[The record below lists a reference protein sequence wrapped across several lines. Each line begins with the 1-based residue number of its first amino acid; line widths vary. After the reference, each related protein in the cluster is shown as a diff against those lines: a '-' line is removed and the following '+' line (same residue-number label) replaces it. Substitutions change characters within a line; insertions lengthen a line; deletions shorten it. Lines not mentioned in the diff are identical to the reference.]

1 MKKEEIHLDDWRRI
15 LFGQAP
21 AEFLLEALVRTLI
34 IYVAMLIVLRL
45 LGKRMNGQITITELA
60 VIITLGAIVAL
71 PMQSPDRGILPGI
84 VLLLV
89 IMLLQRGVT
98 GWGVR
103 NARVE
108 KIIQGEMSMLVRDGV
123 LQLDA
128 LKDARISQDQ
138 LFAQLRDKAVEHLG
152 QVERVYL
159 EGCGVF
165 SVFRREHPVPGLSV
179 LPTLDAV
186 ARQQQPAADNK
197 RACCQCG
204 NTVTLTHHAPQT
216 CPVCQSTRWTKAIA

>member
-21 AEFLLEALVRTLI
+21 AEFLLEALMRTLI

-71 PMQSPDRGILPGI
+71 PMQVPDRGILPGI
-84 VLLLV
+84 VLLV
-89 IMLLQRGVT
+89 VVMLLQRGVT

-103 NARVE
+103 NPRVE
-108 KIIQGEMSMLVRDGV
+108 KIIQGEMSLLVRDGV
-123 LQLDA
+123 LQLNA
-128 LKDARISQDQ
+128 LKDARILRDQ
-138 LFAQLRDKAVEHLG
+138 LFAQLRDKAIEHLG

-165 SVFRREHPVPGLSV
+165 SVFRREQPVPGLSV
-179 LPTLDAV
+179 LPTLDAAAA
-186 ARQQQPAADNK
+186 ARRRQ
-197 RACCQCG
+197 
-204 NTVTLTHHAPQT
+204 
-216 CPVCQSTRWTKAIA
+216 